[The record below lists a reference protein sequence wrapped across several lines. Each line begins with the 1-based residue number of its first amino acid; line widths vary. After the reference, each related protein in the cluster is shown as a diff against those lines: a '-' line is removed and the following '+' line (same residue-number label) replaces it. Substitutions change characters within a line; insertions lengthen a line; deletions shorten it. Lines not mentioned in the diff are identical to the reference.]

1 MEQSIKIAKANET
14 DIRSTEMILELLERI
29 FYGDSVDDMP
39 IFKKIWH
46 ELGYPAIISNE
57 EIAVIKLEI
66 IRRYFSNCSGRWVK
80 VVNTADV
87 MVGQIC
93 SNDVSYIALNPF
105 LKRAVEGEI
114 MGE

>member
-1 MEQSIKIAKANET
+1 MKQVIKIAKANEA
-14 DIRSTEMILELLERI
+14 DIRSTEMLLELLERI

-46 ELGYPAIISNE
+46 EMGYPAIISNE
-57 EIAVIKLEI
+57 DVAVIKLEI

-80 VVNTADV
+80 VINTTDL
-87 MVGQIC
+87 MVSQIC
-93 SNDVSYIALNPF
+93 SNEVAFIELHPF
-105 LKRAVEGEI
+105 LKRAVNGEI